1 MARELSTAIDSG
13 DHLRLAKRLGVT
25 EAPDELVRIHENG
38 VPRLPGKMWEYAV
51 TGYEH
56 ALLTVERVAQALRR
70 DPDNV
75 RAELEEL
82 GTSTP
87 ADDPDY

>member
-1 MARELSTAIDSG
+1 
-13 DHLRLAKRLGVT
+13 
-25 EAPDELVRIHENG
+25 
-38 VPRLPGKMWEYAV
+38 MWEYAV